1 MLQFNPV
8 HIGVPT
14 QEIKPGANWVE
25 GMKIFITN
33 PDEHPFG
40 LEFVKFE
47 PGNPFHEKIQ
57 NGLHVAGH
65 VDSIDKIL
73 GQVDEVL
80 LPKTDGGDF
89 FMCFVEKDGV
99 ILELIEKK

>member
-1 MLQFNPV
+1 MPLFNPI

-14 QEIKPGANWVE
+14 QAIKQGAAWVE
-25 GMKIFITN
+25 GMKIYITS
-33 PDEHPFG
+33 PDDHPFG
-40 LEFVKFE
+40 YEFVKFE

-57 NGLHVAGH
+57 NGLHVAGY
-65 VDSIDKIL
+65 VDSIDETIKHA
-73 GQVDEVL
+73 DEIL

-99 ILELIEKK
+99 VLELLEKK